1 MSTEKKQEL
10 TLGPPSEQ
18 VPMVVPETN
27 ILSLIARIASD
38 PLADIDKLERLMQ
51 MQERSVAREAENEFN
66 RALSAAQSEI
76 GRIGTTKRNEQTKS
90 DYAEYWAIDAII
102 RPVIAKHGFSLSF
115 DTEPNPSPDIV
126 VVLCHMAHRGGH
138 TRTYRV
144 EMPCDGKG
152 AQGASVMTRTHATGA
167 AFTYGQRYLVKM
179 IFNLAVAKD
188 NDGNQPQAASEEQEA
203 KADEFLQ
210 AIAEAETV
218 AALKTNVGATV
229 SASGLPSR
237 LMSRVRSAYTVR
249 LNKLREAES
258 KK

>member
-1 MSTEKKQEL
+1 MSSEKKQEL
-10 TLGPPSEQ
+10 AA
-18 VPMVVPETN
+18 VPADLPVTVVPETN
-27 ILSLIARIASD
+27 ILNLIARIASD
-38 PLADIDKLERLMQ
+38 PMADIDKLERLMQ

-90 DYAEYWAIDAII
+90 DYAEYWAIDAMI

-115 DTEPNPSPDIV
+115 DTEPNTNPDIV

-188 NDGNQPQAASEEQEA
+188 TDGNMPKAASEEQEA

-210 AIAEAETV
+210 AVAEAETV
-218 AALKTNVGATV
+218 EQLKKNVGSCVA
-229 SASGLPSR
+229 ASGLPPR

-249 LNKLREAES
+249 LGKLREQES
-258 KK
+258 AK